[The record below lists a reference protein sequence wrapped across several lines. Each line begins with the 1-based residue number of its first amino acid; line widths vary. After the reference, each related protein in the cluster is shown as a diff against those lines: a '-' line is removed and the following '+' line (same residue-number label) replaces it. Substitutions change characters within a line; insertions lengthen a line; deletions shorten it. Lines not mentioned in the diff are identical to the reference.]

1 MTIDKCNNLR
11 EYIENFKT
19 EDLLKKQ
26 IIQNEQ
32 KHLSKEYRTDYAKMD
47 SLLHTDFVEYG
58 KSGTIYNKDDILN
71 SIPLECW
78 SYKIESVQYCVKI
91 DNLVVEYTL
100 IRNSNIKMACKSK
113 WNVEKGSL
121 RLSYF
126 TSVIII

>member
-1 MTIDKCNNLR
+1 MTTDKCKDLS
-11 EYIENFKT
+11 EYIKNFKT
-19 EDLLKKQ
+19 KDLMKKQ
-26 IIQNEQ
+26 VIQNEQ

-58 KSGTIYNKDDILN
+58 KSGTIYHKDDILN

-78 SYKIESVQYCVKI
+78 TYKIESVQYFVKK

-100 IRNSNIKMACKSK
+100 IRNNNIKMACKSK

-121 RLSYF
+121 RLAFF